1 MNLDYIRTYLA
12 IVKTG
17 SFSEAARELSLSQP
31 AVSFQIRRLEQELGI
46 SLIDRNQKTLTMTE
60 AGKRLLKFAESVRKE
75 HDNLLYDLERL
86 REGIEGDLIIG
97 ASTIPGEYLLPPL
110 LGEFKMLHPA
120 IKAEIIV
127 TDSLRVI
134 NCVND
139 HTYEV
144 GFCGIKPEE
153 KELDYFIVGQDKI
166 TLIVPPGHQFAQRGK
181 ISFME
186 LQGEPLIIR
195 ERTSGTQRSL
205 EALLTERGLSTSG
218 LTHHLVLGTT
228 QAIVSAVES
237 GMGIAFISDLAIRK
251 STALG
256 LVKQVAID
264 DLHLSR
270 DFYCVYHKKHATTRL
285 LEEFISFIRIQTA
298 RKE

>member
-1 MNLDYIRTYLA
+1 
-12 IVKTG
+12 V
-17 SFSEAARELSLSQP
+17 
-31 AVSFQIRRLEQELGI
+31 
-46 SLIDRNQKTLTMTE
+46 LTMTE
-60 AGKRLLKFAESVRKE
+60 AGKRLLKFAESVKKE
-75 HDNLLYDLERL
+75 HEYLLYDLERL

-97 ASTIPGEYLLPPL
+97 ASTIPGEFLLPPL
-110 LGEFKMLHPA
+110 LGEFKTLHPA

-134 NCVND
+134 SCVND
-139 HTYEV
+139 HAYEV

-153 KELDYFIVGQDKI
+153 KDLDYFVVGEDEI
-166 TLIVPPGHQFAQRGK
+166 TLIVPPDHQFTQRAK
-181 ISFME
+181 VSFVE

-195 ERTSGTQRSL
+195 EKTSGTQRSL
-205 EALLTERGLSTSG
+205 ETLLVEHGLSLSA
-218 LTHHLVLGTT
+218 LTPHLVLGTT
-228 QAIVSAVES
+228 QSIVSAVES
-237 GMGIAFISDLAIRK
+237 GMGIAFISDLAIKK

-256 LVKQVAID
+256 LVKQVAIA
-264 DLHLSR
+264 DLRLRR